1 MRQLMTFRAA
11 ILSCSALALVPSAI
25 GEEGDKPWSQADAIW
40 GEEAMAE
47 ARAQVLQ
54 INHLKENHYQIY
66 LYLVKFSMKL

>member
-1 MRQLMTFRAA
+1 MTFRAA

-47 ARAQVLQ
+47 ARAQVLEKHGD
-54 INHLKENHYQIY
+54 IRSTPGPYPLHPRPLST
-66 LYLVKFSMKL
+66 LSFA